1 MLPVPLAV
9 YDGLLPE
16 VIDRSVAEAER
27 RTYWWLF
34 SAINKVWQW
43 MASKIHEPGT
53 LPRFPG
59 FEIVSG
65 WETGALMSAQ
75 TGPLAMTISRG
86 DHLIILVSGLPIYL
100 IPLLSTWCSIRLV
113 VTTIVMCPDGDLDP
127 GQSGA
132 AGLGHQLQLHT
143 ADQGLHGEARARWQV
158 CKMFLHQTG
167 VIR

>member
-1 MLPVPLAV
+1 MKRARAPADLSSSPPELHKFFQQQIHPSRASLRVLPVPLAV

-43 MASKIHEPGT
+43 MASKIHEPGP

-86 DHLIILVSGLPIYL
+86 DHLIILVSR
-100 IPLLSTWCSIRLV
+100 LLLFHI
-113 VTTIVMCPDGDLDP
+113 
-127 GQSGA
+127 
-132 AGLGHQLQLHT
+132 
-143 ADQGLHGEARARWQV
+143 
-158 CKMFLHQTG
+158 
-167 VIR
+167 